1 MRNKTATPSP
11 RGDAIWGDG
20 RPARRAR
27 NRIGSSDWDPRGG
40 VVGVRC
46 PAGTSRVPR
55 WGVACPLVEFS
66 FPLVKKRASPCEDFV
81 SPCDAKRYP
90 SRTNAPAQIARLLR
104 PNSPTGC
111 PQRPIG
117 FASIARGVRF
127 NRPQGFEGEPTGFL
141 RRGGGV
147 SISPRRVPGREQRQR
162 VPVKPLKN
170 GPRGGTVPWGRWQRT
185 RGVSPRSHQAPSFHQ
200 W

>member
-1 MRNKTATPSP
+1 MQNKTATPSP

-90 SRTNAPAQIARLLR
+90 SQTNAPAQIARLLR

-141 RRGGGV
+141 RRGGGK
-147 SISPRRVPGREQRQR
+147 SAQKRHAGRQESACFHSPDEKPCLNISGR
-162 VPVKPLKN
+162 
-170 GPRGGTVPWGRWQRT
+170 G
-185 RGVSPRSHQAPSFHQ
+185 
-200 W
+200 